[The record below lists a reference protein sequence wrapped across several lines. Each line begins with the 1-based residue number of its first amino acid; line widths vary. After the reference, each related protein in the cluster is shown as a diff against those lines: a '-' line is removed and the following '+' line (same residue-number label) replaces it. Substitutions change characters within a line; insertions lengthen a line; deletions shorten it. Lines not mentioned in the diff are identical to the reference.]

1 MKIYLANESK
11 QTKGGGWTFIS
22 NLQKGLQGKVEFVD
36 NLDACDV
43 YFVSGATMVT
53 REQVKEAKDKGKK
66 IVLRIDGIPRN
77 SRNRNTGTSRLFDFA
92 QMADLVIYQSEWS
105 KMYVG
110 GWLKK
115 EGPVI
120 LNGVNTSIFRPE
132 GETIGKMGSPQYIY
146 VRYNRDETKQFHRVW
161 YEYQLIYRKNPNANL
176 WIIGKFSEEQ
186 KEYNFDFYNGEK
198 YRYWGVIDTEMMSI
212 LLRSAD
218 IFMYSYYMDACSNS
232 LIEAIVSGIKIWY
245 MEENGSAKEIKE
257 KYEEKGSGYFGTERM
272 CAEYFREL
280 RRILS

>member
-1 MKIYLANESK
+1 
-11 QTKGGGWTFIS
+11 
-22 NLQKGLQGKVEFVD
+22 
-36 NLDACDV
+36 
-43 YFVSGATMVT
+43 
-53 REQVKEAKDKGKK
+53 
-66 IVLRIDGIPRN
+66 
-77 SRNRNTGTSRLFDFA
+77 
-92 QMADLVIYQSEWS
+92 
-105 KMYVG
+105 
-110 GWLKK
+110 
-115 EGPVI
+115 
-120 LNGVNTSIFRPE
+120 
-132 GETIGKMGSPQYIY
+132 MGSPQYIY